1 MNKKKSTAGSNKA
14 TIKPEIP
21 QDQTSQ
27 TSPDQA
33 INTKNLENSPVITT
47 QKIKKAKNRTYNR
60 YRIHANSK
68 YKPSYCHAII
78 EYFTQD
84 LYTERIKSRITSK
97 SGNVIENLELIPNA
111 PKWFGSFAYSIGT
124 TQATL
129 RSWTKIHPEFL
140 SAFTRAKEL
149 QLEHIRSLGNMG
161 LFNSNFATFTMKNIS
176 DWRDK
181 KDLELSGKVD
191 SQIFF
196 AEMLVNSQ
204 DALENERKV
213 AGSRLN

>member
-1 MNKKKSTAGSNKA
+1 M
-14 TIKPEIP
+14 
-21 QDQTSQ
+21 
-27 TSPDQA
+27 PDQEKKTEISA
-33 INTKNLENSPVITT
+33 QQTPTTEQKPNRSYNKYRLGRTTKYIP
-47 QKIKKAKNRTYNR
+47 K
-60 YRIHANSK
+60 
-68 YKPSYCHAII
+68 YCHAII

-97 SGNVIENLELIPNA
+97 SGNVIENLDLIPNP

-124 TQATL
+124 TKATIL
-129 RSWTKIHPEFL
+129 NWTKTQPDFL
-140 SAFTRAKEL
+140 SAYTRAKEL

-176 DWRDK
+176 SWRDK

-196 AEMLVNSQ
+196 AQMLGNSRS
-204 DALENERKV
+204 ALENEREV
-213 AGSRLN
+213 IGSRN